1 MRVVMNAEV
10 EERRRRLYAFNEF
23 SVNGGNY

>member
-1 MRVVMNAEV
+1 MIVVMNAVV